1 MSTVGLVVEY
11 NPLHNGHLYHI
22 QQSRKITD
30 ASAVIAVMSGHFLQ
44 RGEPALAD
52 KWARTE
58 TALRAGCDLVL
69 ELPVAY
75 SAQPAQWFA
84 YGAVATL
91 AATGVCDALCF
102 GSESGDAGALA
113 RIADRL
119 AEEPEALQSRLGA
132 LLKQGLPYP
141 TAYADAAREL
151 LAAQGEADA
160 AFGLSEPNH
169 TLGLHYMLA
178 LRRLGSGMAAYSIRR
193 EKAGYNQAGITDAAI
208 ASATALR
215 RLIGEAGGALDGL
228 APYAPAAT
236 LEVLR
241 REAAAGR
248 APMSWEA
255 FARPLFHLL
264 GALPASELAS
274 YAEVTEGLEFRIKSA
289 LRELR
294 AWRVDELLDLLKTKR
309 YTRTKLQR
317 TLTRIL
323 LGHRKEELTA
333 DRLAGGVQ
341 YIRALGFTERGRE
354 LLRRMKKTAAV
365 PVVQSAADGDWP
377 YLALDARAT
386 AVYAAAG
393 ASARPADAWRDYTEP
408 PVRI

>member
-30 ASAVIAVMSGHFLQ
+30 AESVIAVMSGHYLQ
-44 RGEPALAD
+44 RGEPAVAD

-58 TALRAGCDLVL
+58 MALRAGCDLVL

-84 YGAVATL
+84 YGAVAAL
-91 AATGVCDALCF
+91 DATGVCDALCF
-102 GSESGDAGALA
+102 GSESGDVRALA

-119 AEEPEALQSRLGA
+119 AAEPAAMRLRLGA
-132 LLKQGLPYP
+132 LLKEGLPYP
-141 TAYADAAREL
+141 TAYAEAAREL
-151 LAAQGEADA
+151 LAAEGDADA
-160 AFGLSEPNH
+160 TFGLAEPNH
-169 TLGLHYMLA
+169 TLGLHYLLA
-178 LRRLGSGMAAYSIRR
+178 LRKLGSPMAAHSIRR
-193 EKAGYNQAGITDAAI
+193 EKAGYNETAITDAAI

-215 RLIGEAGGALDGL
+215 RLIFEAGGALDGL
-228 APYAPAAT
+228 APFAPAST
-236 LEVLR
+236 LAVLR
-241 REAAAGR
+241 REAAAGK
-248 APMSWEA
+248 APVGWEA

-264 GALPASELAS
+264 GALPAAELAS
-274 YAEVTEGLEFRIKSA
+274 YAEVTEGLEHRIKGA

-294 AWRVDELLDLLKTKR
+294 SWRVDELLDLLKTKR

-317 TLTRIL
+317 MLARIL

-333 DRLAGGVQ
+333 DRLAAGVQ
-341 YIRALGFTERGRE
+341 YIRVLGFTARGRE

-377 YLALDARAT
+377 YLAMDARAT
-386 AVYAAAG
+386 AVYAAG
-393 ASARPADAWRDYTEP
+393 CASARPADARRDYTEP